1 MPGVTELEFG
11 HMITIL
17 TDTINRVDDRALTRH
32 TETMDRLDAYIAS
45 SEQRL
50 RRVENS
56 QLTTAQTISAHEERF
71 KALEISK
78 EERWATRHPI
88 LVGLINYGGLI
99 VIFAIVAKFMP
110 GIAHLIGS
118 I

>member
-17 TDTINRVDDRALTRH
+17 TDTINRVDDQAQTRH
-32 TETMDRLDAYIAS
+32 AETINRLDAYITA

-50 RRVENS
+50 RQVENN
-56 QLTTAQTISAHEERF
+56 QLITSQTINAHEERF
-71 KALEISK
+71 KALEESR

-88 LVGLINYGGLI
+88 LAGLVNYGGLI

>member
-1 MPGVTELEFG
+1 MPGVSELEFG

-32 TETMDRLDAYIAS
+32 TETMDRLDNYIAA

-50 RRVENS
+50 RQVENN
-56 QLTTAQTISAHEERF
+56 QLTTAQTISAHEKRF
-71 KALEISK
+71 KALEESK
-78 EERWATRHPI
+78 EKRWATRHPVLAG
-88 LVGLINYGGLI
+88 LVNYGGLI
-99 VIFAIVAKFMP
+99 IIFVIVAKFAP
-110 GIAHLIGS
+110 GIAKLVGS